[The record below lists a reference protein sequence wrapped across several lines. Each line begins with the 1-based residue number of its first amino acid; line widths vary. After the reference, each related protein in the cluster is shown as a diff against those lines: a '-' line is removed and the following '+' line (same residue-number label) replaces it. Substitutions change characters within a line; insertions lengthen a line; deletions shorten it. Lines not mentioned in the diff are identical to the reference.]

1 MTAYAE
7 PKRLSD
13 VLLVELSHLSRNVA
27 NFITNTAIAL
37 GMVLG
42 RVLLGAATSA
52 AKSGG
57 NTGNGTLVLDATT
70 PVLAGAKAGV
80 YLVRILRAA
89 VAAVATTPAVPA
101 QKALAQ
107 LVDPSGVVLGVFEVS
122 TSGGT
127 TIANLVKFK
136 ITEGATP
143 FAVGDGFDI
152 TIAEGSN
159 DYAPLD
165 PSAVDGTQIAVAIAG
180 QDIASSASSPKGVAI
195 EFVAAVA
202 SSGLAWPDDIS
213 DAQKALA
220 IKQLEERFIVI
231 KTDI

>member
-1 MTAYAE
+1 MTAYTE

-27 NFITNTAIAL
+27 NFVTNTAFVL

-42 RVLLGAATSA
+42 RVLLGASSSA

-57 NTGNGTLVLDATT
+57 NTGNGTLVLDAST

-89 VAAVATTPAVPA
+89 VAGVATTPAVPA

-107 LVDPSGVVLGVFEVS
+107 LIDPSGVVLNVFEVS
-122 TSGGT
+122 TAGT

-152 TIAEGSN
+152 TIVEGSGY
-159 DYAPLD
+159 YAPLD
-165 PSAVDGTQIAVAIAG
+165 PSAVDGTQVAVAIAG
-180 QDIASSASSPKGVAI
+180 QDVASSASSPKGVAI
-195 EFVAAVA
+195 EFVAAVE
-202 SSGLAWPDDIS
+202 SSNLVWPEGIS
-213 DAQKALA
+213 AEQEALA
-220 IKQLEERFIVI
+220 IKQLEERFIVV
-231 KTDI
+231 KTGI